1 MRTPRT
7 VTRREK
13 VEKVLKKK
21 QPDLT
26 LVFENVTNPHNIY
39 AITRTCDSMGILDIH
54 AVYNE
59 NQTMP
64 KPQKSGKKSS
74 SSGTKWININ
84 RHSNIENCVNGL
96 KEEGFIICCTDLRE
110 DSVSIYDFDF
120 TQKLALIVGNER
132 YGVSENVAKLSD
144 YNLYI
149 PMIGMIRSLNVSV
162 ATAVILYEAFR
173 QRRNAGMYN
182 GIRLTENEYQKLYEE
197 WINK

>member
-7 VTRREK
+7 VSRREK
-13 VEKVLKKK
+13 VERVLKKK

-26 LVFENVTNPHNIY
+26 LVFENVNNPHNIY
-39 AITRTCDSMGILDIH
+39 AITRTCDSTGILDIY
-54 AVYNE
+54 AVYDE
-59 NQTMP
+59 NQSMP

-74 SSGTKWININ
+74 SSGIKWINI
-84 RHSNIENCVNGL
+84 HQYSNVEKCIDKL
-96 KEEGFIICCTDLRE
+96 KEDDFIICCTDLRE
-110 DSVSIYDFDF
+110 DSISIYDFDF
-120 TQKLALIVGNER
+120 TQKIALIVGNER
-132 YGVSENVAKLSD
+132 YGVSENVAKMSD

-173 QRRNAGMYN
+173 QRQVAGMFDN
-182 GIRLTENEYQKLYEE
+182 QRLLENEYQRLFEE